1 MRRTIFPW
9 AFLRSIDPAARVL
22 MFTFVLLGAVALWWI
37 YRPPAQAWFKAL
49 IYWRPTILYWAL
61 ALSLV
66 IPPWLRW
73 GYPVKYILGPH
84 LHLAE
89 KEWLWLCRIFALA
102 YIFLGIVNLTFAYNS
117 SAGDW
122 LDFKDACMMN
132 LLFLILL
139 RINFVWLGILKNIVM
154 LGYNAYKQVYARL
167 GRKVP

>member
-22 MFTFVLLGAVALWWI
+22 MTTYILLGVVSLWWI
-37 YRPPAQAWFKAL
+37 YRPPAQDWYRAL
-49 IYWRPTILYWAL
+49 IVWRPTILYWAL

-89 KEWLWLCRIFALA
+89 KEWLWLCRIFALV
-102 YIFLGIVNLTFAYNS
+102 YIFLGSINLAFAYKAS
-117 SAGDW
+117 PGDW

-154 LGYNAYKQVYARL
+154 LIYGVYKHGASHLR
-167 GRKVP
+167 RKVP

>member
-1 MRRTIFPW
+1 MRRTFFLW

-22 MFTFVLLGAVALWWI
+22 MATFTLLGVVALWWI
-37 YRPPAQAWFKAL
+37 LRPPTQAWYQAL
-49 IYWRPTILYWAL
+49 FFWRPTLLYWAL

-102 YIFLGIVNLTFAYNS
+102 YLFLGSVNLAFAYRTS
-117 SAGDW
+117 SGDW
-122 LDFKDACMMN
+122 IDFKDACMMN

-139 RINFVWLGILKNIVM
+139 RINFVWLGILKNVVM
-154 LGYNAYKQVYARL
+154 LIYGVYKQVTLRL
-167 GRKVP
+167 QGKVP